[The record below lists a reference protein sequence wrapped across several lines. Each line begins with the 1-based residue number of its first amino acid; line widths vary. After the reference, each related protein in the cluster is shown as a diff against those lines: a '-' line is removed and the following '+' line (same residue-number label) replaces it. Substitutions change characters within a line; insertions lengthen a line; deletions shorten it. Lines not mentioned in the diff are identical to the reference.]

1 MVQPCDKIYW
11 KEELGNFYCELQPSL
26 DRRELERTFEDY
38 ADTIVPLQG
47 FELSWSQNGM
57 SRATET
63 YWHVDSIQKKGHQ
76 DYLVKFSDTFFNF
89 FIEVEYVFD
98 TDGNFH
104 ITSQKLIQ
112 MEQKGL
118 MDEERMAKYSGW
130 GSLS

>member
-1 MVQPCDKIYW
+1 M
-11 KEELGNFYCELQPSL
+11 
-26 DRRELERTFEDY
+26 FEDY

-76 DYLVKFSDTFFNF
+76 DCLVKFSDTFFNF
-89 FIEVEYVFD
+89 FIEVEYIFD

-118 MDEERMAKYSGW
+118 MDEERMNKYSGW
-130 GSLS
+130 ENLS